1 MSFTLTFGQEG
12 NCATAQVVWSVDGKT
27 YDFRSD
33 NNFVAWIS
41 TIFTVADV
49 VADESINTN
58 GYVAVNA
65 VASTDLNLLGPVG
78 TKVDLFTVP
87 AGYRFFAREFSML
100 ITNVVQS
107 GVMSGVTQPK
117 IRAVKNNSA
126 TTTNLISNDIEL
138 NNAGQTVQIVGN
150 FWQTS
155 GARGG
160 ASVPAGSPTATA
172 GEIISAYITTAI
184 VPGVNT
190 YTVFSGRCVLQGWM
204 IPL

>member
-1 MSFTLTFGQEG
+1 MSYTLATGGQG
-12 NCATAQVVWSVDGKT
+12 TVATAEVVWSLNGQT
-27 YDFRSD
+27 YKFRSD
-33 NNFVAWIS
+33 NNFLSWIQ
-41 TIFTVADV
+41 TIFDVGDAVANQ
-49 VADESINTN
+49 SLNSN
-58 GYVAVNA
+58 GYISVNA
-65 VASTDLNLLGPVG
+65 VASTDLDLLGTVG

-87 AGYRFFAREFSML
+87 AGYRFFTREFSML
-100 ITNVVQS
+100 ITDVAQS

-138 NNAGQTVQIVGN
+138 NNAGQTVQVVGN

-160 ASVPAGSPTATA
+160 TSVPAGSPTATA
-172 GEIISAYITTAI
+172 GEIVSAYITSAMVAGT
-184 VPGVNT
+184 NT
-190 YTVFSGRCVLQGWM
+190 YTVLKGKCVLQGWM

>member
-27 YDFRSD
+27 YNFRSD
-33 NNFVAWIS
+33 NNFVSWIS
-41 TIFTVADV
+41 TIFTVADEI
-49 VADESINTN
+49 ASKEITSN
-58 GYVAVNA
+58 GYVTVNV
-65 VASTDLNLLGPVG
+65 VASSDLDLLGVVG

-87 AGYRFFAREFSML
+87 AGYRFFTREFSTL

-107 GVMSGVTQPK
+107 GAMSGVTQPK
-117 IRAVKNNSA
+117 VRAVKNNSA
-126 TTTNLISNDIEL
+126 SSTNLISNDIEFS
-138 NNAGQTVQIVGN
+138 NAGQTVQVVGN

-160 ASVPAGSPTATA
+160 ASLPTGSPTATQ
-172 GEIISAYITTAI
+172 GEIVSAYITSAI

-190 YTVFSGRCVLQGWM
+190 YTVLSGRCVLQGYM

>member
-1 MSFTLTFGQEG
+1 M
-12 NCATAQVVWSVDGKT
+12 ATAEVVWSVNGAT
-27 YDFRSD
+27 YKFRSD
-33 NNFVAWIS
+33 NNFIAWIS
-41 TIFTVADV
+41 TIFSVADA
-49 VADESINTN
+49 VADKSIDSN
-58 GYVAVNA
+58 GFVAVNA
-65 VASTDLNLLGPVG
+65 VASTDLDLLGTVG

-87 AGYRFFAREFSML
+87 TGYRFFTREFSML
-100 ITNVVQS
+100 ITDVVQS

-138 NNAGQTVQIVGN
+138 NNAGQTVQIAGN

-184 VPGVNT
+184 VAGVNT
-190 YTVFSGRCVLQGWM
+190 YTTLKGKCVLQGWM
-204 IPL
+204 IPV